1 MIRKTLLLSLGLI
14 IIFIFVTNKFITQSL
29 VSQDQWQENSI
40 KAQGY
45 LYLTND
51 SGKSIILG
59 SSLANRLVMDSLPG
73 FTNLAFGGLSIFDGL
88 DILMH
93 KNELPR
99 SVYIEINL
107 VLRPEA
113 KDFSGS
119 LFNPILYVL
128 REEVPALRDG
138 NQPVA
143 RVGSLLLSSLKK
155 LTERLSV
162 SFNLIKSDQHNLRVM
177 KSEVNGDESDNDNG
191 TFFSKLLQMQIK
203 AYSLKPDSVSLVLA
217 LNNLDAYV
225 RRLEEKN
232 VRVVFFEMPVNP
244 ALCGLPLAVGIRTA
258 FYNKFPRKIYNYM
271 PGTNCSGYLTKDG
284 IHLNNKDAMKF
295 TRYFREASQ

>member
-1 MIRKTLLLSLGLI
+1 MIRKTLLLSFVLV
-14 IIFIFVTNKFITQSL
+14 IIFIFITDEFVTQSL

-73 FTNLAFGGLSIFDGL
+73 FRSLAFGGLSIFDGL

-93 KNELPR
+93 KNDLPR
-99 SVYIEINL
+99 SVYIEINV

-119 LFNPILYVL
+119 LFNPILYGL

-143 RVGSLLLSSLKK
+143 RVGSLLLSALKK
-155 LTERLSV
+155 ITERLRLPFSI
-162 SFNLIKSDQHNLRVM
+162 IKSDQHNLRTM
-177 KSEVNGDESDNDNG
+177 KSASVGIEAGNDNG
-191 TFFSKLLQMQIK
+191 TFFSKLLQMQVK

-217 LNNLDAYV
+217 LNNLDAYI

-232 VRVVFFEMPVNP
+232 VRIVFFEMPVNP

-258 FYNKFPRKIYNYM
+258 FYNKFPRKVYNYM
-271 PGTNCSGYLTKDG
+271 PGSNCSGYQTKDG
-284 IHLNNKDAMKF
+284 IHLNEKDAVKF
-295 TRYFREASQ
+295 TQYFRKASQ